1 MKTKKKEYIN
11 HIDGK
16 FISAGTR
23 TIDSKNRITLGE
35 KIMKLNSTQPEA
47 DKFQLFFNEE
57 GDILLRPMVSIP
69 IREAWIYQSPQVLKS
84 IRQGLAEAKREETE
98 KVENLEE
105 FLEDL

>member
-1 MKTKKKEYIN
+1 METKKKEFIN
-11 HIDGK
+11 HSGGK

-35 KIMKLNSTQPEA
+35 KITKLISSQAEA
-47 DKFQLFFNEE
+47 DKFQIFFNEE

-69 IREAWIYQSPQVLKS
+69 IREAWIYQNPQVLKS
-84 IRQGLAEAKREETE
+84 IHQGLAEAKREETE